1 MSKLRRYYSQGN
13 IYFVT
18 IVTFNRSN
26 ILDNHQELF
35 LESMKH
41 FKNVM
46 NFKIIAYVILPNH
59 IHLLIDPKQ
68 NNLSIIIQ
76 KIKLSFHK
84 KYNYF
89 RNTPVKK
96 IWQSRFWDHVIRNE
110 SDLANH
116 FDYIHYNPVKHRYVH
131 KPIEWKYSS
140 FNNFFEK
147 GYYSDG
153 WGVNEKLSFDGKFG
167 E

>member
-1 MSKLRRYYSQGN
+1 ML
-13 IYFVT
+13 F
-18 IVTFNRSN
+18 RS
-26 ILDNHQELF
+26 
-35 LESMKH
+35 
-41 FKNVM
+41 
-46 NFKIIAYVILPNH
+46 
-59 IHLLIDPKQ
+59 LLIDPKQ